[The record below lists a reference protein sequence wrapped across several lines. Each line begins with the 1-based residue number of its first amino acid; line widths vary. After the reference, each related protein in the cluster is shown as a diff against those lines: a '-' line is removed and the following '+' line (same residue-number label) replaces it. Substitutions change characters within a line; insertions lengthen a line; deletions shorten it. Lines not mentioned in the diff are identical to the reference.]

1 MRPSDLETLVHREL
15 QQLPLPRAPYTLL
28 PRVMA
33 AVQEWT
39 LRPWYARAWFTWP
52 LQWQV
57 ASITALVAIVVAV
70 AVLLPGVQA
79 VAVSGVS
86 RLVAQPL
93 GDVAGIAQQ
102 VQTTTSAAEVLW
114 RLLLQPLVGYAF
126 AVVVLMCLACVAFG
140 AALNYV
146 VIERAYQR

>member
-15 QQLPLPRAPYTLL
+15 QKLPLPRAPYTLL

-39 LRPWYARAWFTWP
+39 MRPWYARAWFTWP

-57 ASITALVAIVVAV
+57 ASITALLAIVVAV
-70 AVLLPGVQA
+70 AVLLPGAQA
-79 VAVSGVS
+79 AAVSGVS
-86 RLVAQPL
+86 RLVARPM

-126 AVVVLMCLACVAFG
+126 ALVVLMCLACVAFG

-146 VIERAYQR
+146 VIERAFQR